1 MKKGTSTLS
10 AGGRHHGRGWAERMA
25 HKSVILL
32 ASARG
37 EADEV
42 AWKVSLL
49 EGELVVAC
57 GAQDTIEAKLL
68 GLVDKARR

>member
-1 MKKGTSTLS
+1 MKKGMSTPS
-10 AGGRHHGRGWAERMA
+10 AGGHHHGRGWAERMA

-32 ASARG
+32 ASAHG

-57 GAQDTIEAKLL
+57 GA
-68 GLVDKARR
+68 